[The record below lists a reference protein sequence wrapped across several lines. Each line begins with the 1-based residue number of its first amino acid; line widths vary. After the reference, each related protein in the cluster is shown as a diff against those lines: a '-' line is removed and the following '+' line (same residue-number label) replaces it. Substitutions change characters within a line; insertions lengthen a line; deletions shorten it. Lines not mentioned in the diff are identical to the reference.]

1 LGDEGVS
8 TVTKFARVGAHSH
21 IKGLG
26 LKDGK
31 ALPKADGMI
40 GQLKA
45 REAAGIIVELI
56 KQGKMAGRAIL
67 LAGPPGTG
75 KTAVAIAIAKELGE
89 DVPFIAMSGSEIY
102 SSELKKTEV
111 LMQTMRK
118 AIGVRIHEMRKVY
131 EGLVTQ
137 LDIKMTRHPY
147 NPYQQVPES
156 ARITLKTKS
165 EERRLSVGSAI
176 AMELIQK
183 GIREGD
189 VIWIDSETGKVTKV
203 GRGEEHT
210 GERYDV
216 EAETYVP
223 TPTGPVFKE
232 KEFIYTVTLHDLD
245 VQVHSR
251 SGGIFSLL
259 FGGREEKEI
268 PPDVR
273 QEVDN
278 LVKKWVDDGRAEI
291 IPGVMFIDEASA
303 LDIEAFSFLTR
314 AIESELSPII
324 ILATNRGITKIRGTD
339 IESPHGIPLDLLD
352 RLLIITTEKYSRD
365 EIREILKIR
374 AEEEEI
380 SINEKALELLTE
392 IGEKTS
398 LRYAVQML
406 TPAYIHAKKN
416 GRKEVTPEDVEEV
429 KRLFADVKESA
440 RYLKEHEEEML
451 K

>member
-1 LGDEGVS
+1 MS
-8 TVTKFARVGAHSH
+8 TIRFVRVGAHSH

-26 LKDGK
+26 LKNGK
-31 ALPKADGMI
+31 ALMKADGMI
-40 GQLKA
+40 GQIKA
-45 REAAGIIVELI
+45 REAAGVIVELI

-75 KTAVAIAIAKELGE
+75 KTALAMAIAKELGK
-89 DVPFIAMSGSEIY
+89 DVPFIAIAGSEIY

-118 AIGVRIHEMRKVY
+118 AIGVRIREMRKVY
-131 EGLVTQ
+131 EGLVIN

-147 NPYQQVPES
+147 NPYQQIPES

-165 EERRLSVGSAI
+165 EERKLSVGRAI
-176 AMELIQK
+176 AMEFIQK
-183 GIREGD
+183 GVSEGD
-189 VIWIDSETGKVTKV
+189 VIWIDSETGKVTRV
-203 GRGEEHT
+203 GKCEEYV
-210 GERYDV
+210 GERYDI
-216 EAETYVP
+216 EAEAYVP
-223 TPTGPVFKE
+223 IPSGTVFKE
-232 KEFIYTVTLHDLD
+232 KEFVYTITLHDLD

-259 FGGREEKEI
+259 FSGREEKEI

-278 LVKKWVDDGRAEI
+278 IVKKWVDEGKSEI
-291 IPGVMFIDEASA
+291 IPGVMFIDEVSA

-314 AIESELSPII
+314 ALESELSPIM

-352 RLLIITTEKYSRD
+352 RLLIITTEKYTRE
-365 EIREILKIR
+365 EIKEILKIR

-380 SINEKALELLTE
+380 DISGEALEILTD

-416 GRKEVTPEDVEEV
+416 GRKVVTVADVEEIR
-429 KRLFADVKESA
+429 RLFADVKESMK
-440 RYLKEHEEEML
+440 YLKEHEEEML